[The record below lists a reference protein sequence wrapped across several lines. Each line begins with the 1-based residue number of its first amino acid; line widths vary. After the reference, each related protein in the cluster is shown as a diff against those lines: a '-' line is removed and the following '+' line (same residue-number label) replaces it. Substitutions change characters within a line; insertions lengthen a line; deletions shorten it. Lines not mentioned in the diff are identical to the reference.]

1 MVDTNDKGTES
12 DEDEQVLEAFSLSS
26 KDLATPAAGVGLKHL
41 LPTIAGGSSAR
52 KALDQRRRGRYHG
65 VVGGSITNAN
75 NKTTK
80 IKSRYGSRKSTAFNS
95 RW

>member
-41 LPTIAGGSSAR
+41 LPTIADGSCAGM
-52 KALDQRRRGRYHG
+52 ALEMDDGDSPSSDGAAPSSSSSSSSCLLYTSPSPRD
-65 VVGGSITNAN
+65 
-75 NKTTK
+75 
-80 IKSRYGSRKSTAFNS
+80 
-95 RW
+95 